1 MSQVVKTPGLDR
13 DFVTKSWITWLTISN
28 FQKHL
33 DHFKAHVSWKI
44 FFWVGYYTLV
54 LFIVLDQ
61 LIFLFF
67 ACINNLYLPLDLK
80 LYHWNYSKNIVF
92 DYLVNLLIRNG
103 SRLLAH
109 FGLFILSYSWRP
121 SIYISPLLTPLVIFL
136 SLFLTGDEDY
146 IVQVFF
152 ILLMIQNYLI
162 IFPSIFPKDFIPFSF
177 LSKFSNF
184 YIFKVFKFFRRN
196 FILFNIFYQLIK

>member
-1 MSQVVKTPGLDR
+1 MD
-13 DFVTKSWITWLTISN
+13 
-28 FQKHL
+28 
-33 DHFKAHVSWKI
+33 
-44 FFWVGYYTLV
+44 WVLLRKGRLFSALILV
-54 LFIVLDQ
+54 LF
-61 LIFLFF
+61 
-67 ACINNLYLPLDLK
+67 LY
-80 LYHWNYSKNIVF
+80 F
-92 DYLVNLLIRNG
+92 
-103 SRLLAH
+103 
-109 FGLFILSYSWRP
+109 SWRLA
-121 SIYISPLLTPLVIFL
+121 IYISTLLTPLVIFL